1 MDQNIAYIITVFQEM
16 LPVLP
21 RTLWICLLSFVLS
34 VAVALFVTIVDY
46 FQVPVLR
53 QVCNFYVSF
62 FRGTPLVAQLFL
74 FYFGLPS
81 ICEAF
86 LAITKMQAVVL
97 GLGFNAGAYMRES
110 FRGAILS
117 VDKGQLEAAY
127 SIGMSDMKVMWRI
140 ILPQSVVVAIPSLVN
155 NLVDIIKGSSLAFT
169 VGVIDITAAA
179 KLRASANFK
188 YFHAYIALMFLYWII
203 VLVLERGQ
211 AVLERSL
218 SQSR

>member
-1 MDQNIAYIITVFQEM
+1 MNPNIEYILLVFREM
-16 LPVLP
+16 LPALP
-21 RTLWICLLSFVLS
+21 QTLWICLLSFGLS
-34 VAVALFVTIVDY
+34 VALALFVTVVDF

-53 QVCNFYVSF
+53 RVCNFYVSF

-81 ICEAF
+81 ICQVF
-86 LAITKMQAVVL
+86 MAITKLQAVVL

-140 ILPQSVVVAIPSLVN
+140 ILPQAVVVAIPSLVN
-155 NLVDIIKGSSLAFT
+155 NLVDILKGSSLAFT

-188 YFHAYIALMFLYWII
+188 YFHAYLALMFLYW
-203 VLVLERGQ
+203 VLVLALERGQ
-211 AVLERSL
+211 AVLEKRL
-218 SQSR
+218 ARNR

>member
-1 MDQNIAYIITVFQEM
+1 MNQNIEFILTVFQEM

-21 RTLWICLLSFVLS
+21 QTLWICFLSFLLS
-34 VAVALFVTIVDY
+34 VAIALFVTIVDY
-46 FQVPVLR
+46 FKIPVL
-53 QVCNFYVSF
+53 QPICNFYVSF

-81 ICEAF
+81 ICKAF
-86 LAITKMQAVVL
+86 MAITKMQAVIL
-97 GLGFNAGAYMRES
+97 GLAFNAGAYMRES

-155 NLVDIIKGSSLAFT
+155 NLVDILKGSSLAFT

-211 AVLERSL
+211 KVLEAHL
-218 SQSR
+218 SKRR